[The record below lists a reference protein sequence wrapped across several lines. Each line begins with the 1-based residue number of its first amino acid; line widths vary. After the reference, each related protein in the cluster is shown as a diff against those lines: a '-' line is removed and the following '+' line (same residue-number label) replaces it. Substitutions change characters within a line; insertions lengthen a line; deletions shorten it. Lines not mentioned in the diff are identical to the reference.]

1 MVNRHN
7 KGFTIIEVVLVLAIA
22 GLVFL
27 MVFIALPAL
36 QAAQRDTQRRAD
48 VAIVIAAVKNY
59 TKNNHGK
66 APPDSGNG
74 SDILSPDGYGDWV
87 AASPSQP
94 LKRYLVDLDP
104 GNVTKV
110 VAVHNLIEK
119 NRTSLRK
126 NRTSLRYRI
135 DNNGV
140 AYHDVVSVVVGS
152 KCPDLSSDTIQF
164 INTGHRTDIAVVR
177 FMERGYWYCQEV

>member
-1 MVNRHN
+1 MVNRRN

-27 MVFIALPAL
+27 MVFIALPSL
-36 QAAQRDTQRRAD
+36 QATQRDTQRRAD

-66 APPDSGNG
+66 APPDSGSD
-74 SDILSPDGYGDWV
+74 SDILSPDEYDDWV
-87 AASPSQP
+87 AASSSQP

-119 NRTSLRK
+119 NRTSLR
-126 NRTSLRYRI
+126 YRI
-135 DNNGV
+135 DNNSA
-140 AYHDVVSVVVGS
+140 AYHGVVSVVVGS
-152 KCPDLSSDTIQF
+152 KCPDLSNDTIEF
-164 INTGHRTDIAVVR
+164 VNTGHRTDIAVVR
-177 FMERGYWYCQEV
+177 FMERGFWYCQEV

>member
-1 MVNRHN
+1 M
-7 KGFTIIEVVLVLAIA
+7 
-22 GLVFL
+22 
-27 MVFIALPAL
+27 
-36 QAAQRDTQRRAD
+36 
-48 VAIVIAAVKNY
+48 
-59 TKNNHGK
+59 
-66 APPDSGNG
+66 
-74 SDILSPDGYGDWV
+74 
-87 AASPSQP
+87 PSQP

-110 VAVHNLIEK
+110 VAVRNLIE
-119 NRTSLRK
+119 K

>member
-1 MVNRHN
+1 MVNRRN

-48 VAIVIAAVKNY
+48 VAIIIAAVKNY

-66 APPDSGNG
+66 APPDSGSG
-74 SDILSPDGYGDWV
+74 SNILSSDEYGNWV
-87 AASPSQP
+87 AVLPSQP

-110 VAVHNLIEK
+110 VAVRNLIE
-119 NRTSLRK
+119 K

>member
-48 VAIVIAAVKNY
+48 VAIIIAAVKNY

-66 APPDSGNG
+66 APPDSESG
-74 SDILSPDGYGDWV
+74 SNILSSDEYGNWV
-87 AASPSQP
+87 AVLPSQP

-110 VAVHNLIEK
+110 VAVRNLIE
-119 NRTSLRK
+119 K